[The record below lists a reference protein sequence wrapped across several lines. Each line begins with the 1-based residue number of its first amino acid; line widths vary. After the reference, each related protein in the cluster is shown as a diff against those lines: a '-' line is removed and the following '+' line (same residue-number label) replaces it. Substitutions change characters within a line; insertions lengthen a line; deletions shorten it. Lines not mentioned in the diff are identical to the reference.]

1 MREAPLPLLL
11 AGSRGENEKSERE
24 NGRGRGLSRVVRAN
38 RKRSFERQEEGE
50 EPVKALHAQTARCPS
65 VQDPRTQVG
74 HPSIGPL
81 DHLPFLVATAFLM
94 LEIYLWQ
101 AFDVHALVSISSPRC
116 ARLFSGTRWGEG

>member
-1 MREAPLPLLL
+1 MTPGYLEERVAQEAPLPLLL
-11 AGSRGENEKSERE
+11 VGSRGEDKKSERE
-24 NGRGRGLSRVVRAN
+24 NGRGRGLSQVVRAN

-81 DHLPFLVATAFLM
+81 DHLPFPCHHRFLYVGNIF
-94 LEIYLWQ
+94 LAGL
-101 AFDVHALVSISSPRC
+101 
-116 ARLFSGTRWGEG
+116 